1 VLQTDLDGESLPV
14 RVQILGVNAVGSESE
29 NSLMYEGRSLPWLQD
44 TAQADVWGRWS
55 VTLRDVVILDRHNVV
70 FTVFN
75 AGNLDLSRQV
85 NYDNLKSLLHQA
97 AAVP

>member
-1 VLQTDLDGESLPV
+1 
-14 RVQILGVNAVGSESE
+14 VNAVGSESE
-29 NSLMYEGRSLPWLQD
+29 NGLMYEGRSLPWLQD
-44 TAQADVWGRWS
+44 TAEADVWGRWD
-55 VTLRDVVILDRHNVV
+55 VTVRDIVILDRHNVV

-85 NYDNLKSLLHQA
+85 NYDNLKSLLRQA